1 MKCHIS
7 PLLGSLES
15 LGKIKKIFCC
25 FLLPQ
30 TRAMQSSSGLVSLL
44 EERNVPKNWCHTSA
58 ALVLYPR
65 PGLHKI
71 RYPGKGVTSQSQ
83 IWQPL
88 QGWAKGPASL
98 TTASQHKN
106 HKPASLTTASQPA
119 QEQPTKLTKIKTQI
133 IK

>member
-1 MKCHIS
+1 MSHFTFIGFCGKPWKNKGNI
-7 PLLGSLES
+7 LL
-15 LGKIKKIFCC
+15 

-30 TRAMQSSSGLVSLL
+30 PRAMQSSLVSLL

-71 RYPGKGVTSQSQ
+71 RYPGIGVTSQSQ

-88 QGWAKGPASL
+88 PGWAKGPGSQIKLPASL

-119 QEQPTKLTKIKTQI
+119 IQPNVLTFI
-133 IK
+133 